1 VVKKLHAI
9 RLERIQL
16 EVKIMEALC
25 GGPNIIQLLD
35 IYCNDPSSPSKT
47 TRFVYEYIPNRYY
60 KTVFP
65 SLSSHDLKLYLYL
78 TLMAIQYSHEHGVMH
93 RDLKPNNIMID
104 THTKQVRVIDW
115 GLADFYFPKNKYST
129 HIATRMY
136 KAPEVLLQ
144 YTTYDYSFDMW
155 TFGVILASAIFNRQ
169 PLFTGRDD
177 LDMFYRINEMLGN
190 EDALEFINHYN
201 IQLTPKNNFVLLSGH
216 KKIHF
221 GDFVTL
227 QNSQWVSWQ
236 AIELIEKLMQYDP
249 AHRLS
254 AHEAMEH
261 PFFDEVREEARSH
274 TTNNIQP
281 CMKWST

>member
-1 VVKKLHAI
+1 
-9 RLERIQL
+9 
-16 EVKIMEALC
+16 
-25 GGPNIIQLLD
+25 
-35 IYCNDPSSPSKT
+35 
-47 TRFVYEYIPNRYY
+47 
-60 KTVFP
+60 
-65 SLSSHDLKLYLYL
+65 
-78 TLMAIQYSHEHGVMH
+78 
-93 RDLKPNNIMID
+93 
-104 THTKQVRVIDW
+104 
-115 GLADFYFPKNKYST
+115 
-129 HIATRMY
+129 
-136 KAPEVLLQ
+136 
-144 YTTYDYSFDMW
+144 
-155 TFGVILASAIFNRQ
+155 
-169 PLFTGRDD
+169 
-177 LDMFYRINEMLGN
+177 MLGN